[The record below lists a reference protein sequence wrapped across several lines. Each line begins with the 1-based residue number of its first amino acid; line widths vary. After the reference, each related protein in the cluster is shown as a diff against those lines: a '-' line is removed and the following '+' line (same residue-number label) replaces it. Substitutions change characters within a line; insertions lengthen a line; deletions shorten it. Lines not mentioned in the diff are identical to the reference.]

1 MKLYFA
7 PGACSLAPHI
17 AVRETGIACDID
29 KVDFA
34 TKKTASG
41 QDFASVNPK
50 GSVPALQ
57 LDDGQVMTEA
67 AVLLQYIADQKPGA
81 GLIPAAGSLQRYRVQ
96 EWLNYLA
103 TEVHKLFGA
112 MFGPMPDAAKAA
124 IKETMIPAKLDYLN
138 KALEKND
145 TLTGSYSVA
154 DIYLFT
160 ILGWTGFLQMDLA
173 KWPALVKFRERV
185 GARPAVQAALKAEG
199 LA

>member
-67 AVLLQYIADQKPGA
+67 SVLLQYIADQKPAA

-103 TEVHKLFGA
+103 TEVHKSFGA
-112 MFGPMPDAAKAA
+112 MFGPLPDNAKAV
-124 IKETMIPAKLDYLN
+124 IKEQQIPAKLDYLN

-145 TLTGSYSVA
+145 TLTGAYSVA

-160 ILGWTGFLQMDLA
+160 ILGWTGFLQMDLS

>member
-17 AVRETGIACDID
+17 ALCETGLTFDID

-41 QDFASVNPK
+41 KDFATINPK

-57 LDDGQVMTEA
+57 LEDGQVMTEA
-67 AVLLQYIADQKPGA
+67 AVLLQYIADQKASANLLPV
-81 GLIPAAGSLQRYRVQ
+81 AGSLPRYRTQ

-112 MFGPMPDAAKAA
+112 MFGPLPDNAKAT
-124 IKETMIPAKLDYLN
+124 IKETQIPAKLDYLS
-138 KALEKND
+138 KALETSD
-145 TLTGSYSVA
+145 TLTGTYSVA

-160 ILGWTGFLQMDLA
+160 ILGWTGFLQMDLS

>member
-145 TLTGSYSVA
+145 TLTGAYSVA

>member
-17 AVRETGIACDID
+17 ALCETGLSFDID

-41 QDFASVNPK
+41 TDFASINPK

-67 AVLLQYIADQKPGA
+67 AVLLQYIADQKAGA
-81 GLIPAAGSLQRYRVQ
+81 NLLPAAGSLPRYRTQ

-112 MFGPMPDAAKAA
+112 MFGPLPDNAKAA
-124 IKETMIPAKLDYLN
+124 IKEQQIPARLDYLN

-145 TLTGSYSVA
+145 TLTGTYSVA

-160 ILGWTGFLQMDLA
+160 ILGWTGFLQMDLS